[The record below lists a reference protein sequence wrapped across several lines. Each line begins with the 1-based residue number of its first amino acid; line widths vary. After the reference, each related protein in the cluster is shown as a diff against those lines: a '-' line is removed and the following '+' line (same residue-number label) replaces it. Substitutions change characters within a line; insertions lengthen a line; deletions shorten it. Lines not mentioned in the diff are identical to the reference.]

1 MSVFNVD
8 CCQTSSSVPFSFECG
23 NNALVSILGQPQEQ
37 KTKCEKTWFYFL
49 KVLFFYAKYRK
60 YYPIPKSPGILISTS
75 RYEIM
80 IKSSDSEYAIPLTQS
95 RLLIELNF
103 PISCNVTSRYNK
115 FIALKSM
122 TSHDF
127 IRYTSWEILAFS
139 SREFNS
145 KVLFIKREMLIM
157 LIDKKN
163 AERDNKSHKNTCFLN
178 LVTACLSI

>member
-1 MSVFNVD
+1 MRRLAVRYFEIGKIQNYLTESRTYDMLHTTKKSVRSSMVRTIFLSIFNVD

-60 YYPIPKSPGILISTS
+60 YYPIPRSPGILISTS

-95 RLLIELNF
+95 RRADRVELPHFMQRNF
-103 PISCNVTSRYNK
+103 
-115 FIALKSM
+115 
-122 TSHDF
+122 
-127 IRYTSWEILAFS
+127 
-139 SREFNS
+139 
-145 KVLFIKREMLIM
+145 
-157 LIDKKN
+157 
-163 AERDNKSHKNTCFLN
+163 
-178 LVTACLSI
+178 